1 VFWVRGRSGVRRGGE
16 LGVEVAGLSFVA
28 GRGAVAVERMN
39 DLGEAGRLPRMACS
53 ARQLDSEM
61 KATGLDGGGVDVQV
75 GL

>member
-1 VFWVRGRSGVRRGGE
+1 MRRGGGE
-16 LGVEVAGLSFVA
+16 LGVEVAGLSLA
-28 GRGAVAVERMN
+28 NGRGAVAAVVTVAGERMN

-61 KATGLDGGGVDVQV
+61 KATGLDGGGVCVQV